1 VHQVQ
6 LYAAAAQVLEQAG
19 DHGVERQ
26 AEVVVADPV
35 LEEVAEDVQ
44 RARSARLAFQKL
56 DEALVRLRPLLG
68 EVQVG
73 DEQGGHYGAFTYF
86 WVTRFIDSMT
96 IGWRGTSFGPVGVLA
111 IFITTSMPDTTLPNT
126 A

>member
-1 VHQVQ
+1 AHRGIVEERRAGRRAETPAEEEIAVAVHQVE
-6 LYAAAAQVLEQAG
+6 LHAAAAQVPEQAG

-44 RARSARLAFQKL
+44 RARGARLAFQKL

-86 WVTRFIDSMT
+86 WVTSVIDSIT
-96 IGWRGTSFGPVGVLA
+96 IGW
-111 IFITTSMPDTTLPNT
+111 
-126 A
+126 